1 MKGWLA
7 MKIRNL
13 DEITATAGVE
23 KNKIKNKSEETS
35 ELEFVPSKETLNAC
49 AEIQDMISGN
59 IPKNIYHSF
68 DEMWSDI
75 CGS

>member
-23 KNKIKNKSEETS
+23 KNKIKNGSKETYG
-35 ELEFVPSKETLNAC
+35 LEFVPSKETLDSIKDAIVMSKTSDG
-49 AEIQDMISGN
+49 AYDTFEDLWKDLMS
-59 IPKNIYHSF
+59 
-68 DEMWSDI
+68 DED
-75 CGS
+75 